1 MADEDSAP
9 LLWTA
14 RNPGYTP
21 PHDYVKYL
29 DVGGELADLESTKNE
44 KILKKGIQTCLKRPI
59 EELFALIDSTG
70 QADTAK
76 RDAIDDMS

>member
-21 PHDYVKYL
+21 PQDYVKYL
-29 DVGGELADLESTKNE
+29 DVGGELADLTKFVSNN
-44 KILKKGIQTCLKRPI
+44 IIWCLIKQRCANI
-59 EELFALIDSTG
+59 
-70 QADTAK
+70 
-76 RDAIDDMS
+76 

>member
-21 PHDYVKYL
+21 PQDYVKYL